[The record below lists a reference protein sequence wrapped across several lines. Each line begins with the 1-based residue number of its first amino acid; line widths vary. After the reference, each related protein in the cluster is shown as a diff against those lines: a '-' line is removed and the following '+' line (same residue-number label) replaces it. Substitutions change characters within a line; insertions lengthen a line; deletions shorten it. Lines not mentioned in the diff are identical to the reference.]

1 MAKELDLSKSVYALT
16 KQYPELIGILEKLG
30 FNEIT
35 KKGRLITVGKIM
47 TIPKGA
53 KAKDI
58 PMAKVVVTLMNEGF
72 MLTRKMPQNDSFTL
86 EADPK
91 EAPVEKKNS
100 KEARIEK
107 LKAYLR
113 RLGEGEDLE
122 DVQKDF
128 VQEFGDVEASE
139 IMQAEQELMEE
150 GTPLSEVQKLCDLHS
165 ALFHG
170 ATREERI
177 ANTEKE
183 VMASVYR
190 KREQEEMEKLQSS
203 EKYSDK
209 DLKAQELEGI
219 VGHPLYTFTE
229 ENKQFENLL
238 SAYKESQDGSLLSSI
253 REISIHYAKKGDLLY
268 PLLKVKYG
276 ISGPSEVMWTVDD
289 EIRDELNKLS
299 KLENRDEIW
308 KARLEKVLTRAEEMV
323 YKEQNI
329 LFPICAVN
337 FSDEDW
343 YGLYRD
349 SKDYAPCFGV
359 ENEIWE
365 EAEKASSGKANPS
378 LNSGEVMMPGGH
390 MSVEQVTALLNTVP
404 LEISFVDDKDI
415 NRFFNEG
422 HKVFKRPMAALGRE
436 VYTCHPPKIEPMVRQ
451 IISDFKNNKRNEI
464 SIWME
469 KNGRTYLVRYT
480 AVRDR
485 NGKYVGTA
493 EFVQDMEFAKEHFL
507 KAKVSD

>member
-1 MAKELDLSKSVYALT
+1 MTKELDLSKSVYALT

-30 FNEIT
+30 FTDIT
-35 KKGRLITVGKIM
+35 KKGRLMTVGKIM

-53 KAKDI
+53 KMKDI
-58 PMAKVVVTLMNEGF
+58 PMAKVVMTLMNEGF
-72 MLTRKMPQNDSFTL
+72 TLTGKMPDHVSISEPEEQREVTID
-86 EADPK
+86 K
-91 EAPVEKKNS
+91 EDS
-100 KEARIEK
+100 KEDRIEK

-113 RLGEGEDLE
+113 RLGEGENLE

-128 VQEFGDVEASE
+128 VREFGDVEASE

-183 VMASVYR
+183 VMASVLR
-190 KREQEEMEKLQSS
+190 KQEQEEMERLQAQ
-203 EKYSDK
+203 EEYSDK
-209 DLKAQELEGI
+209 DLRAQELEGT

-229 ENKQFENLL
+229 ENNQFENLL
-238 SAYKESQDGSLLSSI
+238 SAYKESQDESLLSSI
-253 REISIHYAKKGDLLY
+253 REISIHYAKKGDLLF

-299 KLENRDEIW
+299 KMEKHDGIW
-308 KARLEKVLTRAEEMV
+308 KARLETVLTRAEEMI

-337 FSDEDW
+337 FSNEDW
-343 YGLYRD
+343 YGVYRD

-359 ENEIWE
+359 ENETWE
-365 EAEKASSGKANPS
+365 EAEKAGINPS
-378 LNSGEVMMPGGH
+378 GESVNSGEIVMPGGH
-390 MSVEQVTALLNTVP
+390 MNVGQVTALLNTVP
-404 LEISFVDDKDI
+404 LEISFIDDKDI

-422 HKVFKRPMAALGRE
+422 HKVFKRPMAALDRE

-451 IISDFKNNKRNEI
+451 IISDFKNNKRDEI

-507 KAKVSD
+507 KSKVSD